1 MLIYSILYTN
11 IEPGSPQN
19 QAENLGEGWGGG
31 EFVDLRAMLSGS
43 GEEAYAIHIG
53 QTDGAPSLQLV
64 SEEICSSHTTRLDKG
79 TE

>member
-19 QAENLGEGWGGG
+19 QAENLGGG